1 MLISQNFF
9 FWKQIQDEHPQAGI
23 LADLF
28 NMARTGFLATE
39 STFKGNPIKATSL
52 PCYLQYN
59 LTAPGLVSA
68 MGSHP
73 GGGPC
78 GPSQCS
84 AVGNCLPGW
93 AVTTPGCTHK
103 RLKAGAAHCHLPEA
117 EPGSPTEERMAG

>member
-1 MLISQNFF
+1 MLISQNFFF

-59 LTAPGLVSA
+59 LRATDEQSNVNDVIA
-68 MGSHP
+68 
-73 GGGPC
+73 
-78 GPSQCS
+78 
-84 AVGNCLPGW
+84 LPK
-93 AVTTPGCTHK
+93 VHM
-103 RLKAGAAHCHLPEA
+103 LLL
-117 EPGSPTEERMAG
+117 